1 MSINRNYTFVNKLV
15 DFINLL
21 KNVNKI
27 WWIID
32 HISGSTLYIHD
43 TLCVF
48 VNYNRTQYNL
58 KPVQKFRV
66 KSINSNVNCLHK
78 MKLILLICS
87 ISVIFTIIDGSIS
100 EDQSDDGNPGDA
112 LYLTK
117 YIESGDIETVSFKL
131 VPTMLATNSR
141 ELNEPAA
148 LIQFLN

>member
-1 MSINRNYTFVNKLV
+1 MSIKSDELLATFQEAPCIFMILCV
-15 DFINLL
+15 
-21 KNVNKI
+21 
-27 WWIID
+27 
-32 HISGSTLYIHD
+32 
-43 TLCVF
+43 CVF
-48 VNYNRTQYNL
+48 VDYDRTQYKL

-117 YIESGDIETVSFKL
+117 YIESGDIETVSF
-131 VPTMLATNSR
+131 
-141 ELNEPAA
+141 
-148 LIQFLN
+148 